1 MESNSFLPNADD
13 FKNNK
18 IKECPFCNALLPL
31 SEYDDHLFCH
41 TIDQQENGQN
51 MNINNYGINNQQ
63 NINNGPS
70 QSSSNNNMN
79 YFNNN
84 NNNNSINFNN
94 NNDNNFSIFEENNN
108 NQNQHYIN
116 PQLQNLNNINYINQ
130 NNNQNRINNNLNNIN
145 NNNQINNQN
154 RINNNNQNNINN
166 NQNRINNNINN
177 NNQNNINNNQN
188 RINNNEN
195 NNNNS
200 QSIFDKFKSNF
211 SYFLS
216 NIPNP
221 FQNKD
226 QNQNNNEVPPEN
238 LSEEERNRLEEQKAY
253 EKKILGIMHENSQ
266 IRVQDPRSTGQKIKD
281 YFESNPDRLLAV
293 VDVVGCLVLNGPSIG
308 RTIMRVGRFVGD
320 NIASIGSGGNDNDN
334 DANENINSE
343 EYQNMVRNHP
353 ELRKKNKDVET
364 IIKFLPI
371 SIVKEIRE
379 NGNNNNNENNR
390 KCVICLS
397 DFEVGEEVTAL
408 PCLHVFHTECISSWI
423 KKHCQCPVC
432 KFDVT
437 IQSLIGGH

>member
-13 FKNNK
+13 YKNNK
-18 IKECPFCNALLPL
+18 IKECPFCNALLPF

-51 MNINNYGINNQQ
+51 LNINNYGINQQ
-63 NINNGPS
+63 KNTINAPS
-70 QSSSNNNMN
+70 PLSSNNNMN

-94 NNDNNFSIFEENNN
+94 NDDNNFSIFEENNN

-116 PQLQNLNNINYINQ
+116 PQLQNLNSINFINE
-130 NNNQNRINNNLNNIN
+130 NNNQNRINNNQNNIN
-145 NNNQINNQN
+145 NNNQNNYQN
-154 RINNNNQNNINN
+154 RINNNINNINQNNINNNQNNINN
-166 NQNRINNNINN
+166 ND
-177 NNQNNINNNQN
+177 
-188 RINNNEN
+188 N

-200 QSIFDKFKSNF
+200 QNIYDKFKSNF
-211 SYFLS
+211 AYYL
-216 NIPNP
+216 NKLPNP
-221 FQNKD
+221 FKNKE
-226 QNQNNNEVPPEN
+226 QNNNNQVPPEN

-253 EKKILGIMHENSQ
+253 ERKILGIMNENSQ
-266 IRVQDPRSTGQKIKD
+266 IRVEDPRSTGEKIKD
-281 YFESNPDRLLAV
+281 YIGNNPDSILAV
-293 VDVVGCLVLNGPSIG
+293 VDVIGCLCLSGPSIG
-308 RTIMRVGRFVGD
+308 RTIMRVGRFVGN
-320 NIASIGSGGNDNDN
+320 NIMSIGSGGGNDDEND
-334 DANENINSE
+334 NENINSE

-353 ELRKKNKDVET
+353 ELRKKNKDIET
-364 IIKFLPI
+364 ILKFLPI
-371 SIVKEIRE
+371 SIVKEIKE
-379 NGNNNNNENNR
+379 NGNNDDNNNNNR